1 MSNKEK
7 RIVKYSYLAYYLCL
21 LGAFIYCYKTKNTNG
36 FNMGFVAMFTC
47 FLAPLA
53 LRILKLKCLY
63 QIHVINIVF
72 ALIASIGGSMLG
84 AYQIPLFDKALH
96 FSSGILIS
104 ELALML
110 YNYLTDN
117 KKHQSTKEQLLAIT
131 FVFTFNMTV
140 AVLWEFFEYWCLIF
154 LKNDAIN
161 HYTTGVHDSMTD
173 MLVALIGGCII
184 IYYLIKYFKTNK
196 DNFWTKLSKQF
207 YQINF
212 NIKD

>member
-1 MSNKEK
+1 
-7 RIVKYSYLAYYLCL
+7 
-21 LGAFIYCYKTKNTNG
+21 
-36 FNMGFVAMFTC
+36 
-47 FLAPLA
+47 
-53 LRILKLKCLY
+53 
-63 QIHVINIVF
+63 
-72 ALIASIGGSMLG
+72 MLG
-84 AYQIPLFDKALH
+84 AYQIPLFDKTLH
-96 FSSGILIS
+96 FTSGILIS

-117 KKHQSTKEQLLAIT
+117 KAHKTKKEQLLAIT
-131 FVFTFNMTV
+131 FVFSFNMMI

-161 HYTTGVHDSMTD
+161 HYTTGVHDSITD

-184 IYYLIKYFKTNK
+184 IYYLIKYFKVNK

-212 NIKD
+212 NQE